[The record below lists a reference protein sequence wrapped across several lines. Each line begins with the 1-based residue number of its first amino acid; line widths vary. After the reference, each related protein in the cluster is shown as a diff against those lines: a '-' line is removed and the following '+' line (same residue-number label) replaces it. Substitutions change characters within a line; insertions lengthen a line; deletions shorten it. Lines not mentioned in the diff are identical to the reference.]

1 MIVSQTVLDELKQ
14 IGLNLY
20 ERKLWVALLSRGTS
34 TAGELSSL
42 AKVPH
47 SRTYDVLESLTEKGF
62 VMTQNSKPLKYVAV
76 SPKEALERS
85 KKKLEEQTKIM
96 TDRITKLQGSTTMK
110 QLNNLFKKGVKI
122 VEPGELSSSLKGRAA
137 LHQQL
142 ETVFKQAKSD
152 ISVFTTPKGL
162 KELEDKHY
170 NLLKKASQR
179 GVKIRIAAPY
189 GKDTMQAIEKLKSVA
204 EIRNAKTDVVGR
216 FAIVDGNHVVMALT
230 DEKVHP
236 TQDMSLWSQS
246 QHVAGCL
253 LGPMF
258 EMVWKQ
264 SKE

>member
-1 MIVSQTVLDELKQ
+1 M
-14 IGLNLY
+14 
-20 ERKLWVALLSRGTS
+20 
-34 TAGELSSL
+34 
-42 AKVPH
+42 
-47 SRTYDVLESLTEKGF
+47 LESLTEKGF

-96 TDRITKLQGSTTMK
+96 TDRITKLQGSSSMK
-110 QLNNLFKKGVKI
+110 QLNSLYKKGVKI

-137 LHQQL
+137 MHQQL
-142 ETVFKQAKSD
+142 ETVFKQAKND
-152 ISVFTTPKGL
+152 ISVLTTPKGL

-170 NLLKKASQR
+170 NLLRKASQR

-189 GKDTMQAIEKLKSVA
+189 SKDTVKAIEKLRSVA
-204 EIRNAKTDVVGR
+204 EIRNAKSDVAGR
-216 FAIVDGNHVVMALT
+216 FAIIDGNHVVMALT

-236 TQDMSLWSQS
+236 TQDTALWSQS
-246 QHVAGCL
+246 QHVAENL